1 MSTYTAFVGDEL
13 LAHGDLA
20 TVLRALAGAVHGQQP
35 LVFRDAD
42 GAAVDF
48 DLRGGALEEL
58 VRAASSPQEKPTRG
72 RPKLG
77 VIAREVSL
85 LPRHWEWLEEQPNG
99 LSAALRRLVEEAIK
113 REPEK
118 QRARKAAEATSR
130 ILSAIAGNRPGFEEV
145 LRALFAGNEEA
156 FLAGVKRWP
165 PAIRN
170 YAKRLAADAFVS
182 STAPSPAS
190 RTDA

>member
-20 TVLRALAGAVHGQQP
+20 TVLRALAGDHAQEP

-48 DLRGGALEEL
+48 DLRAAAVEEL
-58 VRAASSPQEKPTRG
+58 LRAAAAPPESPGKAARG

-77 VIAREVSL
+77 VVAREVSL
-85 LPRHWEWLEEQPNG
+85 LPRHWEWLEEQPHG

-118 QRARKAAEATSR
+118 QRARKAAEVTSR

-145 LRALFAGNEEA
+145 LRALFAGNEAA
-156 FLAGVKRWP
+156 FLAGIKRWP
-165 PAIRN
+165 PAVRN
-170 YAKRLAADAFVS
+170 YAKRLAADAFL
-182 STAPSPAS
+182 APTP
-190 RTDA
+190 